1 MNLRVLARGDAR
13 VLYPHQHL
21 NGFLRYVGRETILAN
36 TVEELPADCTC
47 VHIQANEFLEPG
59 QKGLPHSAH
68 PRKAEPVEVPCDAYF
83 LKSIRRGDLWAADK
97 PTAEIAGVKFDPTF
111 GGEYPQLSKANKTAS
126 KVGE

>member
-13 VLYPHQHL
+13 VLYPQQHI

-36 TVEELPADCTC
+36 KVEDLPAGCTC

-68 PRKAEPVEVPCDAYF
+68 PKKAEATEVPMDGYF
-83 LKSIRRGDLWAADK
+83 LKALRRGDLWAADR
-97 PTAEIAGVKFDPTF
+97 PTADIAGVPFDPTF
-111 GGEYPQLSKANKTAS
+111 GGEYPNLSKPIKGS